1 MAQQKTRVQQAFDAL
16 DIEAG
21 NAEETT
27 AVVADAV
34 EAPQMTATKRRGRKL
49 LWLFVWL
56 LMGVVAAMAWW
67 MWQQNGAFKTMQSG
81 LQTQTAAAADLETA
95 VAAQVAAAGTKQAAS
110 QVGISDSIAE
120 ISTQLAALSAADT
133 RTEEALQALSTQT
146 EQGVEKSASARTQM
160 TEAEM
165 AYLIKLAQHR
175 LVLAHDVAGATTA
188 LGLADEQ
195 ARRLGS
201 PALFSLR
208 TAIAEDM
215 QVLAASTPV
224 DVAGMAARLQAAL
237 SQVDA
242 LILTGADQAEPVTA
256 TEGEVAVDKSWQ
268 DVGADMWDGV
278 RSLVVI
284 SRDDSGIEAVAMPEQ
299 QYFLR
304 QNLRLKLDTAR
315 LALLRGEQAVYDSSL
330 TAATQWLSRYFEGTS
345 RDTMVET
352 LTALQGQAIVAEVP
366 AATSALAWLAQR
378 GQN

>member
-304 QNLRLKLDTAR
+304 QNLRLKLDTVR

>member
-67 MWQQNGAFKTMQSG
+67 MWQQNAAFKTMQSG